1 MKFGLH
7 YLLSCSES
15 QSPVERYRDTLEQA
29 VRAEGLGFESVWPV
43 EQHFNQ
49 VQSALPCPTLLLA
62 AVASRTTTLRL
73 GTAIVQLPLAHPLRT
88 AEEIATL
95 DVLSGGRVE
104 LGVGRGSHPG
114 QFAGFG
120 VPVSESRDRMVEALD
135 YLRVAF
141 TRDRF
146 SFDGRFFHAD
156 DVCLVPKPVQK
167 PHPPVRM
174 AANSPDSF
182 ALAGRLGHPILVATH
197 VNPLPKLREL
207 LGTYHA
213 ARSAAGHPPA
223 TPDDLTVLTPF
234 YVGPSAARVR
244 QDAEPGVERFVR
256 VASSSLTASAGS
268 WATPAEGAR
277 MNALLERLN
286 ATTFDTVNTDMG
298 IFDTPD
304 GCVERLGRIERELG
318 AGRVI
323 CWFNFFGAVPHQR
336 VLDSMELFSAEVLPC
351 FPDAARPRGPGR
363 PVAVSAA
370 GPDARRSH

>member
-15 QSPVERYRDTLEQA
+15 QSPAQRYRDTLDQA
-29 VRAEGLGFESVWPV
+29 IRAEDLGFESVWPV

-104 LGVGRGSHPG
+104 LGVGRGSQPKH
-114 QFAGFG
+114 FAGFG
-120 VPVSESRDRMVEALD
+120 VPLAESRDRMVEALD

-141 TRDRF
+141 TRERF
-146 SFDGRFFHAD
+146 SFDGRFFQAD
-156 DVCLVPKPVQK
+156 DVCLVPKPVQQ
-167 PHPPVRM
+167 PHPPIRL

-182 ALAGRLGHPILVATH
+182 ELAGRLGYPILVATH
-197 VNPLPKLREL
+197 INPLPKLREL
-207 LGTYHA
+207 LGIYHG
-213 ARSAAGHPPA
+213 ARSAAGHPAA

-234 YVGPSAARVR
+234 YVGDSAARVR
-244 QDAEPGVERFVR
+244 QDAEPAVEQFVR
-256 VASSSLTASAGS
+256 AASSLLTSSTGN
-268 WATPAEGAR
+268 WATAAEGAR
-277 MNALLERLN
+277 MNALLERLS
-286 ATTFDTVNTDMG
+286 ATTFDTVNSDMG

-304 GCVERLGRIERELG
+304 RCVERLSQIERELG
-318 AGRVI
+318 PGRMI
-323 CWFNFFGAVPHQR
+323 CWFNFFGAIPHER
-336 VLDSMELFSAEVLPC
+336 VLDSMELFSAKVLPY
-351 FPDAARPRGPGR
+351 F
-363 PVAVSAA
+363 
-370 GPDARRSH
+370 